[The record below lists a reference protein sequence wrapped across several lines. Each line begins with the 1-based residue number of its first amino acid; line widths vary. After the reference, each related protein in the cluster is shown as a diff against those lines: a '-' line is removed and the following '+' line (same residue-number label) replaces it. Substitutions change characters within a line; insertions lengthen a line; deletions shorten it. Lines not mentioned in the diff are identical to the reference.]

1 MLINVTIAGIYYGL
15 SFSNLGMVFSYLKL
29 TWLMISLGGFE
40 NSCRFAVLW
49 GYRLGQNPRPC
60 HGVGAEGRGWL
71 GQLKQL
77 NRGWRFWFGTSVLM
91 YMCMHMYVYIYI
103 HIHIH
108 ESYTQIPW
116 LVDVCWCLYF
126 AWPCGFRPAHC
137 WASQHLMGPSD
148 RSCHSQLFL
157 LQEYFK
163 CTQTI
168 PSISMYVVDV
178 NYTQ

>member
-103 HIHIH
+103 YIYTYMSHIPKYHG
-108 ESYTQIPW
+108 W
-116 LVDVCWCLYF
+116 LMYVDVYIL
-126 AWPCGFRPAHC
+126 PG
-137 WASQHLMGPSD
+137 LVVSD
-148 RSCHSQLFL
+148 QPIVERL
-157 LQEYFK
+157 
-163 CTQTI
+163 
-168 PSISMYVVDV
+168 SISWGHPIDLATA
-178 NYTQ
+178 NYFYSKNISNALKLYPAYQCMLWM